1 MGFFGPV
8 VCFLPF
14 RHTQGREGFN
24 FPEKFFTVVLGP
36 FTCTGQDIGQGEK

>member
-1 MGFFGPV
+1 MGFSGPV

-24 FPEKFFTVVLGP
+24 FPEKFFTVVLGLLP
-36 FTCTGQDIGQGEK
+36 VLDDTPGGKSA